1 MTRRAFGPLVIV
13 SLLITAG
20 WGQQP
25 LDLKTALAE
34 ADAHN
39 LELRATL
46 QQRAMALA
54 GISTAR
60 QTPNPTVTFGAL
72 RDVPH
77 ESVTIDQPIEL
88 GGKRGNRIAALN
100 LSGSAEEMPLIST
113 LEQLSSTGMQSNSD
127 LAKTMQAMR
136 TEERRLELAKSQR
149 IPNVDL
155 QAGADLNAPPD
166 FNVGP
171 KGQIAMQL
179 PLFYREQGEIS
190 LAKARLELLRLT
202 ADSQRTNVA
211 AQVTAAYY
219 DFNAKAHQ
227 AEQFRNRM
235 VPETVKLEEM
245 ARESY
250 QAGKSNLLTLIDAQR
265 KLNDV
270 KKAYLDSLFS
280 AQSSFASLEEL
291 VGASLD

>member
-1 MTRRAFGPLVIV
+1 M
-13 SLLITAG
+13 
-20 WGQQP
+20 
-25 LDLKTALAE
+25 
-34 ADAHN
+34 
-39 LELRATL
+39 
-46 QQRAMALA
+46 LA
-54 GISTAR
+54 GL
-60 QTPNPTVTFGAL
+60 PV
-72 RDVPH
+72 
-77 ESVTIDQPIEL
+77 
-88 GGKRGNRIAALN
+88 K
-100 LSGSAEEMPLIST
+100 
-113 LEQLSSTGMQSNSD
+113 
-127 LAKTMQAMR
+127 
-136 TEERRLELAKSQR
+136 ERRLQLAKSQR

-250 QAGKSNLLTLIDAQR
+250 QAGKSNLSSSRVRWPTAQMSSSGTNQLR
-265 KLNDV
+265 
-270 KKAYLDSLFS
+270 
-280 AQSSFASLEEL
+280 QSTPAKSGPFTN
-291 VGASLD
+291 